1 MTKIVPNI
9 RKIKDLDTP
18 EYEEVKR
25 LYMEYHSVKSIAEQ
39 FNIGRT
45 SLSYHAN
52 KHWKLERDMIK
63 ADLFSQFADSK
74 KANFIKMSQAAV
86 QVMTR
91 ALETLASRDFPPS
104 VKEAK
109 DATAILE
116 ALDKITRLDDG
127 NPTDITAEKSVSFKD
142 IEAVASLNPFKNK
155 EIEDAEFKESNED
168 SGDGSDVRDTTDS
181 H

>member
-1 MTKIVPNI
+1 MTKITQNI

-52 KHWKLERDMIK
+52 KHWKLERDMVK
-63 ADLFSQFADSK
+63 ADLFSQFSDSK
-74 KANFIKMSQAAV
+74 KANFIKMSQAAI
-86 QVMTR
+86 QIMTR
-91 ALETLASRDFPPS
+91 ALESQASADRPPTLR
-104 VKEAK
+104 EAK
-109 DATAILE
+109 DATVVLE
-116 ALDKITRLDDG
+116 ALDKITRLDEG
-127 NPTDITAEKSVSFKD
+127 NPTDITAEKAVSFKD
-142 IEAVASLNPFKNK
+142 IEAVASLNPFKSK
-155 EIEDAEFKESNED
+155 EIEDAEFKEGNED
-168 SGDGSDVRDTTDS
+168 SDDGSDVRDTTDS